1 MTLTSLS
8 LTEALERQTGTSAV
22 TLHHE
27 CVFVC
32 AHVHTVI
39 ASLSYNPISISASLD
54 FSPSLSS
61 FVFTVGWSVA
71 VKESALFLKSFIFF
85 GLHSLVQFPCSL
97 RNVIIPVYKRC
108 FSLYG
113 ISLHCVLSQQET
125 LQRTNMPISS
135 SCNLTSI
142 LASAVTPLPRCL
154 LCLSCALVF
163 SAFASINV

>member
-1 MTLTSLS
+1 MTSLS

-32 AHVHTVI
+32 AHIHTVI
-39 ASLSYNPISISASLD
+39 ASLSYNPVSISASLD
-54 FSPSLSS
+54 FSPSLAS
-61 FVFTVGWSVA
+61 FVFTVGWIVA
-71 VKESALFLKSFIFF
+71 VKESAVFLKSFIYF

-97 RNVIIPVYKRC
+97 RNVIIPNVYKRC

-154 LCLSCALVF
+154 LCLLCVLVF
-163 SAFASINV
+163 SAFASINL

>member
-1 MTLTSLS
+1 MTSLS

-32 AHVHTVI
+32 VRTFTQLLHHCHI
-39 ASLSYNPISISASLD
+39 IQSPFLPLD
-54 FSPSLSS
+54 FSPSLAS
-61 FVFTVGWSVA
+61 FVFTVGWIVA
-71 VKESALFLKSFIFF
+71 VKESAVFLKSFIYF

-97 RNVIIPVYKRC
+97 RNVIIPNVYKRC